1 MNDVIKKNGVNF
13 GIIIGIISI
22 LISTILYIID
32 LELMVSIWVGI
43 IMFLVS
49 LGIAIFAVAKSKKAL
64 GGYITFKE
72 AFTTY
77 FIIMALSS
85 IISIVFMFVLFNYVD
100 PEAKVTLSE
109 VALKKTVEMMQN
121 MGAKSEDVRA
131 TAQQMKEVD
140 NFSIASLG
148 KSYIGQLVFY
158 IIIGLI
164 VAAAMKKNKPEF
176 EN

>member
-13 GIIIGIISI
+13 GIIVGVISI
-22 LISTILYIID
+22 LISTILYIIN
-32 LELMVSIWVGI
+32 LELMVSIWIGI
-43 IMFLVS
+43 IIFLIN
-49 LGIAIFAVAKSKKAL
+49 LGVGIFAVAKSKKSL
-64 GGYITFKE
+64 DGYITFKE
-72 AFTTY
+72 AFTTF
-77 FIIMALSS
+77 FIVMAVGSL
-85 IISIVFMFVLFNYVD
+85 INVIFMFVLFNLVD
-100 PEAKVTLSE
+100 PEAKATLSE

-140 NFSIASLG
+140 NFSIASIA
-148 KSYIGQLVFY
+148 KSYVGGLVLY
-158 IIIGLI
+158 TIIGLI